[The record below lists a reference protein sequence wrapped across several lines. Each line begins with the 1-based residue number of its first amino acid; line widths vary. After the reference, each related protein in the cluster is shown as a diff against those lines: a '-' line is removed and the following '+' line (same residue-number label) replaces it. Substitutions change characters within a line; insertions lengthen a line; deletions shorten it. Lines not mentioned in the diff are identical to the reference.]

1 MFEVAG
7 QVIKKVSCATEKNS
21 YPVTAYG
28 NCGET
33 DETGL
38 TAPFYYME
46 VPGAVSLQQASGKIV
61 LVNGYLN
68 YKLYQSL
75 IDSGAVGFI
84 TYNGEAR
91 DSEETTDIA
100 HRELREKLAELGKLP
115 GVNMTIHDAMRL
127 VQENPKMITLVVQQE
142 AANAVSQNVIAEIQ
156 GLTRPE
162 DVIVLTAHYD
172 SVEYSTGVYDNGAG
186 SVILMELLQHY
197 HDHHPN
203 RTLRFIWCGSEER
216 GLLGSHAYVDTH
228 EEDLKAIRFNLNV
241 DVAGAILGHDSA
253 WCLGPQ
259 TLEAMVQTYAAHN
272 GIQLEVK
279 SDVYSSDEV
288 PFSDQCIPSVSF
300 MRFGERGANYIHNRH
315 DVLRYLSPESLEK
328 TTKLVL
334 NFLDQLDQSAVFP
347 IERMIPEDQKKKIDA
362 YLNKTQEKK

>member
-1 MFEVAG
+1 M
-7 QVIKKVSCATEKNS
+7 
-21 YPVTAYG
+21 
-28 NCGET
+28 
-33 DETGL
+33 
-38 TAPFYYME
+38 
-46 VPGAVSLQQASGKIV
+46 
-61 LVNGYLN
+61 
-68 YKLYQSL
+68 
-75 IDSGAVGFI
+75 
-84 TYNGEAR
+84 
-91 DSEETTDIA
+91 
-100 HRELREKLAELGKLP
+100 
-115 GVNMTIHDAMRL
+115 
-127 VQENPKMITLVVQQE
+127 
-142 AANAVSQNVIAEIQ
+142 
-156 GLTRPE
+156 
-162 DVIVLTAHYD
+162 LTAHYD

-259 TLEAMVQTYAAHN
+259 SLEAMVQTYAAHN

-288 PFSDQCIPSVSF
+288 PFSDQGIPSVSF

-334 NFLDQLDQSAVFP
+334 NFWISSIKAP
-347 IERMIPEDQKKKIDA
+347 SSR
-362 YLNKTQEKK
+362 LNG